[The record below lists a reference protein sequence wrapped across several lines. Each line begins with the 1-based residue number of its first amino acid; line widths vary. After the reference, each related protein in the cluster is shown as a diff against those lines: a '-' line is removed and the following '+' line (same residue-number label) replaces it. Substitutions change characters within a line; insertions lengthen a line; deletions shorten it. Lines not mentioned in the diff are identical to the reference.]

1 VAVKEIALYP
11 VNTESPILTG
21 ALTKTGVRLRREL
34 KSRREGRRRPAEDRL
49 IVEVW
54 GWKSFVEPR
63 APSPKLKIGLMIT
76 AKAAGRLFFK
86 KSIRIWSLNN

>member
-1 VAVKEIALYP
+1 MAVKEIVLYP
-11 VNTESPILTG
+11 VNTVSPILPG

-34 KSRREGRRRPAEDRL
+34 MARREGSRRPAENRL

-54 GWKSFVEPR
+54 GWKSSVEPR
-63 APSPKLKIGLMIT
+63 APPPKLKIGLMIT